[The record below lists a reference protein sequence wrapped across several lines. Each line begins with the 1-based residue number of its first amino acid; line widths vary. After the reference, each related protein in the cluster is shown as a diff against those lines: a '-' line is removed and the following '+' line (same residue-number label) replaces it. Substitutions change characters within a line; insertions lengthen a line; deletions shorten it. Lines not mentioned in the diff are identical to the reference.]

1 MITLIEKV
9 PTKRKCEEF
18 QPINVLTVCEKI
30 KEKVIKIQQIE
41 QIIEYY
47 GILSGQQSGF
57 RKWNSCETTVNY
69 VIRE

>member
-30 KEKVIKIQQIE
+30 KEKVIKIQ
-41 QIIEYY
+41 
-47 GILSGQQSGF
+47 
-57 RKWNSCETTVNY
+57 
-69 VIRE
+69 